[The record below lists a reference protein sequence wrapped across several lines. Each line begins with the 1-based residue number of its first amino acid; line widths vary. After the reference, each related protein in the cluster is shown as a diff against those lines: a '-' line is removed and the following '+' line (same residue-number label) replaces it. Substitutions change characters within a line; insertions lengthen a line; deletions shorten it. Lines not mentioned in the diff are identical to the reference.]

1 MIAMIGKCA
10 KENPELSF
18 DFIKGTL
25 LALEEV
31 KRGDVEDASALPP
44 PLKIPIEILLHFY

>member
-1 MIAMIGKCA
+1 MSVMIEKCA
-10 KENPELSF
+10 EENPELSF

-31 KRGDVEDASALPP
+31 KRGDVEEYKFGTED
-44 PLKIPIEILLHFY
+44 